1 MTFMKL
7 IYKKENFRINI
18 GQSLGKK
25 KKKLIQVAKYPLQN
39 TLMETCERLLSL
51 MYVQIQILSV
61 P

>member
-7 IYKKENFRINI
+7 IYKKENFRVNI
-18 GQSLGKK
+18 GQSLEK